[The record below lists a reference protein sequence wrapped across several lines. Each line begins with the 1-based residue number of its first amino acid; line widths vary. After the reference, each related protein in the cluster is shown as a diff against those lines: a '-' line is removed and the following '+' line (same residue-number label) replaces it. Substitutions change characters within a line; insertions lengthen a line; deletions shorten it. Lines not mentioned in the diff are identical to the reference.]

1 MFISGF
7 NSIAVSFCCPLDAT
21 MVVKEAKILQNFSE
35 MPVHVMKDLILV
47 LIALESKY
55 LTEYFPFENK
65 VDNKRFREDLVLLSQ
80 KVSLEFRLYLYLFQ

>member
-1 MFISGF
+1 
-7 NSIAVSFCCPLDAT
+7 

-47 LIALESKY
+47 LIALVSKY

-65 VDNKRFREDLVLLSQ
+65 VDNKRFREDLMLLSK
-80 KVSLEFRLYLYLFQ
+80 KVLLEFRLYLYLYIFSNDRLNPL

>member
-1 MFISGF
+1 
-7 NSIAVSFCCPLDAT
+7 

-47 LIALESKY
+47 LIALVSKY

>member
-1 MFISGF
+1 
-7 NSIAVSFCCPLDAT
+7 
-21 MVVKEAKILQNFSE
+21 MVMKEAKILQNFSE

-47 LIALESKY
+47 LIALVSKY